1 MSISSNNLKIIP
13 QKNTSG
19 YRIAICDDDMA
30 QIELL
35 SSMFARISGSVFINR
50 FTSAEALWNYL
61 NMAKKDG
68 CYPLPDIILLD
79 IKMPKMN
86 GITFGRQLH
95 DAFPDIFLVLISAYQ
110 EYAIQGY
117 ETNAFRFLLKP
128 ISQEDISNLLGAV
141 SVERGKRKT
150 MILSGLHNEALLP
163 LSEILYIS
171 AEDKYTIIYTTGE
184 RFIERYSLN
193 DFEKLLSA
201 YGFFRTHRKYLVNI
215 VHHKAIESNSLVL
228 DTGQRLPISSR
239 RISLYR
245 TFIFDYLKEEL
256 I

>member
-1 MSISSNNLKIIP
+1 MTVSENSLKIIS
-13 QKNTSG
+13 QKSSSG
-19 YRIAICDDDMA
+19 YHIAICDDDIG

-35 SSMFARISGSVFINR
+35 SSMFAYINGSVFISK
-50 FTSAEALWNYL
+50 FTSAEALWNHL
-61 NMAKKDG
+61 KTSKENH
-68 CYPLPDIILLD
+68 CPLPDIILAD
-79 IKMPKMN
+79 VKMPKMN

-95 DAFPDIFLVLISAYQ
+95 DAFPDIFLVLISAYR

-128 ISQEDISNLLGAV
+128 ISQQDITNLLGAV
-141 SVERGKRKT
+141 SVERGKRKA

-171 AEDKYTIIYTTGE
+171 AEDKYTIIYTTEE
-184 RFIERYSLN
+184 RFMERYSLN
-193 DFEKLLSA
+193 DFEALLSV

-215 VHHKAIESNSLVL
+215 THHKAIESNSLIL
-228 DTGQRLPISSR
+228 DTGQRLPISLR
-239 RISLYR
+239 RISPYR